1 MAKDSGKVIQFPNS
15 MAKEDRIRMRE
26 ARLEELEFENAFLH
40 NDKNTISKQI
50 SSNVKEIKDLLKELA
65 VLSGFEDEQE
75 IEFTNEW
82 GDDFEFI
89 PDFDI
94 DFDPEED
101 K

>member
-94 DFDPEED
+94 NFNPEED

>member
-26 ARLEELEFENAFLH
+26 ARLEELEFENSFLH

-89 PDFDI
+89 PDFEI
-94 DFDPEED
+94 NFNPEED